1 MADNNGLFFNSI
13 NGDRVYNADSFA
25 EWLQRFFTTGVFN
38 GEMQVTPGSGMMVN
52 VAPGYA
58 NINGK
63 VRFFDTMQAFTIDP
77 ASGTYPRIDAIMVRL
92 DETARNI
99 STVYVK
105 GDYSGDSPTAPAP
118 VRSEGVYDIVLA
130 HIAVNAGQ
138 TAITVANI
146 TDTRADD
153 EICGWVTST
162 VEGVPMDQIV
172 SQMQADFLA
181 WYDRMKDQL
190 SEDAAGHL
198 QAEIDT
204 LSEALT
210 NTTRVVRSHG
220 YDFGPENTGTTATQA
235 FSKGDYFMQDNQ
247 FAQATADIAE
257 GDTVELGTNY
267 RATTVGDEL
276 EALNNGLI
284 AEEFDLTSS
293 YSGVTGNGTYNSI
306 TKEVHMMVVGSTSS
320 NIPMNTTLCTIPE
333 KYRPKAQ
340 KKGGMLYSNDSN
352 QIGAYNMIYAN
363 ENGTITQGASA
374 SVRRILAVF
383 NYVIE

>member
-25 EWLQRFFTTGVFN
+25 EWLQKFFTTGVFN

-99 STVYVK
+99 SAVYVK

-138 TAITVANI
+138 TAITAANI

-276 EALNNGLI
+276 EALNTGLNELKDEI
-284 AEEFDLTSS
+284 VFIVKTATTN
-293 YSGVTGNGTYNSI
+293 YSGGWVDDEFGIPIPSEI
-306 TKEVHMMVVGSTSS
+306 TPLTIINYSTV
-320 NIPMNTTLCTIPE
+320 
-333 KYRPKAQ
+333 
-340 KKGGMLYSNDSN
+340 
-352 QIGAYNMIYAN
+352 
-363 ENGTITQGASA
+363 TQGVILKSDTDGNIR
-374 SVRRILAVF
+374 STVNWSIGNRIFITGFLRRF
-383 NYVIE
+383 

>member
-25 EWLQRFFTTGVFN
+25 EWLQKFFTTGVFN

-99 STVYVK
+99 SAVYVK

-138 TAITVANI
+138 TAITAANI

-210 NTTRVVRSHG
+210 NTARVVRSHG

-276 EALNNGLI
+276 QALNNGLT
-284 AEEFDLTSS
+284 AKDWQ
-293 YSGVTGNGTYNSI
+293 Y
-306 TKEVHMMVVGSTSS
+306 VGLISSTSGS
-320 NIPMNTTLCTIPE
+320 VTLPTGWKEIGVGMTL
-333 KYRPKAQ
+333 KHSA
-340 KKGGMLYSNDSN
+340 GG
-352 QIGAYNMIYAN
+352 YAFYTMSKRAL
-363 ENGTITQGASA
+363 ELASA
-374 SVRRILAVF
+374 SKLVFGGYNFGCVLAYNSTAQTVGYD
-383 NYVIE
+383 NYYSATVDLYFRVYVKM

>member
-25 EWLQRFFTTGVFN
+25 EWLRKFFTTGVFN
-38 GEMQVTPGSGMMVN
+38 GEMQVTPDSGMMVN

-105 GDYSGDSPTAPAP
+105 GDYSGDTPTAPAP

-138 TAITVANI
+138 TAITAANI
-146 TDTRADD
+146 TDTRTD
-153 EICGWVTST
+153 ETLCGWVSST
-162 VEGVPMDQIV
+162 VESIPVDQITT
-172 SQMQADFLA
+172 QMQAEFLA
-181 WYDRMKDQL
+181 WYNRMKDQL

-204 LSEALT
+204 LNEAQT
-210 NTTRVVRSHG
+210 ATANIVRRHG

-276 EALNNGLI
+276 EALNKGLTRNKKGTTVNLSNSTTDYTFPSDGYLI
-284 AEEFDLTSS
+284 VSASSTANAVAVVDLRDSTSS
-293 YSGVTGNGTYNSI
+293 YIGTVGGQGNSNYPSWTTFVRAGMIVRIRTVSNSG
-306 TKEVHMMVVGSTSS
+306 
-320 NIPMNTTLCTIPE
+320 
-333 KYRPKAQ
+333 
-340 KKGGMLYSNDSN
+340 
-352 QIGAYNMIYAN
+352 
-363 ENGTITQGASA
+363 
-374 SVRRILAVF
+374 
-383 NYVIE
+383 YVAFVPLVS

>member
-25 EWLQRFFTTGVFN
+25 EWLQKFFTTGVFN

-99 STVYVK
+99 SAVYVK

-138 TAITVANI
+138 TAITAANI

-210 NTTRVVRSHG
+210 NTARVVRSHG

-276 EALNNGLI
+276 QALNKGLPK
-284 AEEFDLTSS
+284 FDAYVDISAVSQGGTFT
-293 YSGVTGNGTYNSI
+293 VPKTGFY
-306 TKEVHMMVVGSTSS
+306 
-320 NIPMNTTLCTIPE
+320 
-333 KYRPKAQ
+333 
-340 KKGGMLYSNDSN
+340 
-352 QIGAYNMIYAN
+352 MIYAN
-363 ENGTITQGASA
+363 PNTSSGYTQVIIRIGIYTVGGVYTAGGALGTQMTYLEAGKEYTLTTKTNI
-374 SVRRILAVF
+374 RNL
-383 NYVIE
+383 YLYY

>member
-25 EWLQRFFTTGVFN
+25 EWLQKFFTTGVFN

-99 STVYVK
+99 SAVYVK

-138 TAITVANI
+138 TAITAANI
-146 TDTRADD
+146 TDTRADSD
-153 EICGWVTST
+153 LCGWVTST

-172 SQMQADFLA
+172 AQMQAQFMT
-181 WYDRMKDQL
+181 WFNEMKDQL

-198 QAEIDT
+198 QEEIDV
-204 LSEALT
+204 LT
-210 NTTRVVRSHG
+210 AAVNS
-220 YDFGPENTGTTATQA
+220 TATIVQKHDTDFA
-235 FSKGDYFMQDNQ
+235 PTESGTIAEQMHSAGQYFMLDHRLCKAIAN
-247 FAQATADIAE
+247 IAE
-257 GDTVELGTNY
+257 GDSFSVGVNFEY
-267 RATTVGDEL
+267 VTVGDEL
-276 EALNNGLI
+276 TALNNGLTDI
-284 AEEFDLTSS
+284 
-293 YSGVTGNGTYNSI
+293 VTWRNVSI
-306 TKEVHMMVVGSTSS
+306 SA
-320 NIPMNTTLCTIPE
+320 TIPAGSAIFD
-333 KYRPKAQ
+333 KTLDVPTIGGFKAFAI
-340 KKGGMLYSNDSN
+340 GGWRLS
-352 QIGAYNMIYAN
+352 GGGYAN
-363 ENGTITQGASA
+363 SPFSRLNLNEVTQKIEYAIMTTDASA
-374 SVRRILAVF
+374 VTISGIIKVLYIRSNWCSI
-383 NYVIE
+383 

>member
-25 EWLQRFFTTGVFN
+25 EWLQKFFTTGVFN

-99 STVYVK
+99 SAVYVK

-138 TAITVANI
+138 TAITAANI

-210 NTTRVVRSHG
+210 NTTRVVRRHG

-276 EALNNGLI
+276 KALNNGLTWKYHRGLNGI
-284 AEEFDLTSS
+284 GSIDISS
-293 YSGVTGNGTYNSI
+293 LSFNELFIQVNIGASGNKAIYQI
-306 TKEVHMMVVGSTSS
+306 PKAILSTSINWFRQGGYYNANS
-320 NIPMNTTLCTIPE
+320 NELVTISATLSTVSLVNAYINGQDFGTTTNTQVF
-333 KYRPKAQ
+333 YR
-340 KKGGMLYSNDSN
+340 
-352 QIGAYNMIYAN
+352 
-363 ENGTITQGASA
+363 
-374 SVRRILAVF
+374 
-383 NYVIE
+383 

>member
-25 EWLQRFFTTGVFN
+25 EWLQKFFTTGVFN
-38 GEMQVTPGSGMMVN
+38 GEMQVTPASGMMVN

-138 TAITVANI
+138 TAITAANI

-276 EALNNGLI
+276 EALNNGLSQM
-284 AEEFDLTSS
+284 LTIEVPVSS
-293 YSGVTGNGTYNSI
+293 QSVASMHRTY
-306 TKEVHMMVVGSTSS
+306 HAY
-320 NIPMNTTLCTIPE
+320 TIPTGY
-333 KYRPKAQ
+333 KPVGA
-340 KKGGMLYSNDSN
+340 LYVGTDDNTMSAIVCNNVARVFNTDIN
-352 QIGAYNMIYAN
+352 THTA
-363 ENGTITQGASA
+363 NGTIY
-374 SVRRILAVF
+374 VF
-383 NYVIE
+383 LFPDSN

>member
-25 EWLQRFFTTGVFN
+25 EWLQKFFTTGVFN

-99 STVYVK
+99 SAVYVK

-138 TAITVANI
+138 TAITAANI

-210 NTTRVVRSHG
+210 NTTRVVRRHG

-284 AEEFDLTSS
+284 KKITLTLTTDNIGNATLFSGQLIPVVAIRPRNSVAWGAPFYGYGNTYAKFFTSGGSS
-293 YSGVTGNGTYNSI
+293 V
-306 TKEVHMMVVGSTSS
+306 
-320 NIPMNTTLCTIPE
+320 
-333 KYRPKAQ
+333 
-340 KKGGMLYSNDSN
+340 
-352 QIGAYNMIYAN
+352 
-363 ENGTITQGASA
+363 TITTFSN
-374 SVRRILAVF
+374 VPVDVY
-383 NYVIE
+383 YVDGLD